1 MHGYWV
7 FNGVVTYVSNWLG
20 YVKGKVQQKIMGKKD
35 KNEAINFFQG
45 KVGGKAC
52 SL

>member
-20 YVKGKVQQKIMGKKD
+20 YVKGKVQQKIMGKKI
-35 KNEAINFFQG
+35 KMR
-45 KVGGKAC
+45 
-52 SL
+52 L